1 MDYYN
6 FDDENQIVDTV
17 DYVDVDNYF
26 TDDYNADEVEWS
38 DDDLEILS
46 FDA

>member
-1 MDYYN
+1 MEYYN
-6 FDDENQIVDTV
+6 FDDENQIVDTL

-38 DDDLEILS
+38 ADDLEILS

>member
-6 FDDENQIVDTV
+6 FDDENQIVDTL

-26 TDDYNADEVEWS
+26 VEDYNTDEVEWS
-38 DDDLEILS
+38 DNDLELLS

>member
-6 FDDENQIVDTV
+6 FDDENQIVDTL
-17 DYVDVDNYF
+17 DYVDVDNYSVE
-26 TDDYNADEVEWS
+26 DYNTDEVEWS
-38 DDDLEILS
+38 DNDLELLS

>member
-6 FDDENQIVDTV
+6 FDDENQIVDTL
-17 DYVDVDNYF
+17 DYVDVDNYCI
-26 TDDYNADEVEWS
+26 DDYNTDEVEWS
-38 DDDLEILS
+38 DNELELLS

>member
-6 FDDENQIVDTV
+6 FDDENQIVDTL

-26 TDDYNADEVEWS
+26 VEDYNTDEAEWS
-38 DDDLEILS
+38 DNDLELLS